1 METRPGCRVL
11 AIYFTELHVDNNNM
25 TRMPCLI
32 MQYKPYIVELP
43 PTKEAY
49 NTDCKKICSYCS
61 TRTQCMYS
69 LVEQSCMG
77 ASRSCVC
84 VKGQ

>member
-1 METRPGCRVL
+1 MVIIILQVNLKIVNCGGAYRDCIKEMETRPGCRVH

-32 MQYKPYIVELP
+32 VQYKPYI
-43 PTKEAY
+43 
-49 NTDCKKICSYCS
+49 
-61 TRTQCMYS
+61 
-69 LVEQSCMG
+69 VEQSCMG
-77 ASRSCVC
+77 ASCSFVC

>member
-1 METRPGCRVL
+1 METGPGCRVH

-25 TRMPCLI
+25 TSMPCLI

-49 NTDCKKICSYCS
+49 NTDCKKNICSYCS
-61 TRTQCMYS
+61 TRTPYMHS
-69 LVEQSCMG
+69 LV
-77 ASRSCVC
+77 
-84 VKGQ
+84 